1 VPAVGVIVYV
11 AVPGKK
17 VELVSVCAMLL
28 PASSKAPVAAFDITV
43 HANVVSETFDVN
55 VMPVA
60 LPLHI
65 ACDDGVAITSGSGFT
80 VITTSVGVPE
90 QPLAVGVIEY
100 VAVPADVPEFVSVC
114 AMLFPEPSKAPVIP
128 LLCVTVHAKAVP
140 VSLDVNAT
148 LGATPLHIVCD
159 EGVAVISDI
168 EFTIITTLVDVP
180 EQPLAVGVIVYVA
193 VPAVVPEFVSVCA
206 MLLPEP
212 SEAPAT
218 PLCATVHAKVVPV
231 TLDVN
236 VMPVA
241 VLLHI
246 VCDDGVAVTL
256 GIGFTVITTSV
267 DVPEQP
273 LAVGVIE
280 YVAVPADV
288 PEFVSVCEMLLP
300 EPSMAPVTSLCT
312 TVHAKVV
319 PVISDVNV
327 MSVVAPLHIV
337 CDDGVAVIS
346 GNGFTVNVAASLIA
360 TIIHVPLTTQ

>member
-1 VPAVGVIVYV
+1 VPAIDVIVYV

-28 PASSKAPVAAFDITV
+28 PAPSKAPVTPFDIAV
-43 HANVVSETFDVN
+43 HANAVPVTFDVN
-55 VMPVA
+55 VMPVV

-65 ACDDGVAITSGSGFT
+65 ACEDGVAITSGSGFT

-90 QPLAVGVIEY
+90 QPLAVGVIVY
-100 VAVPADVPEFVSVC
+100 VAVPAD
-114 AMLFPEPSKAPVIP
+114 
-128 LLCVTVHAKAVP
+128 
-140 VSLDVNAT
+140 
-148 LGATPLHIVCD
+148 
-159 EGVAVISDI
+159 
-168 EFTIITTLVDVP
+168 
-180 EQPLAVGVIVYVA
+180 
-193 VPAVVPEFVSVCA
+193 VPEFVSVCA

-231 TLDVN
+231 TFDNVMSVAVLLHIVCDEGVAVTDIYIGLTVITTLVDVPEQPLAVGVIEYVAVPAVVPEFVSVCAMLLPDPSEAPATPLCATVHAKVVPKTFDVN

-246 VCDDGVAVTL
+246 VCDEGVAVTS

-280 YVAVPADV
+280 YVAVPAVV
-288 PEFVSVCEMLLP
+288 PEFVSACAMLLP
-300 EPSMAPVTSLCT
+300 EPSVAPVTSLCA

-319 PVISDVNV
+319 PVTSDVKA

-337 CDDGVAVIS
+337 CNDGVAVIS
-346 GNGFTVNVAASLIA
+346 GSGFTVNVAASLIA
-360 TIIHVPLTTQ
+360 ASVYVPLTTQ